1 MVKIDKISFSSR
13 TDECFAH
20 IFFKFYAS
28 LLLLQIV
35 NLTAIRDVQPK
46 YLETASVRSTSMEVS
61 LFTQTAHLH
70 TCYHHYNVSIFN
82 KTKSDIV
89 HHTDFNVYI

>member
-1 MVKIDKISFSSR
+1 M
-13 TDECFAH
+13 FAH

-61 LFTQTAHLH
+61 LFTQTAHL
-70 TCYHHYNVSIFN
+70 S
-82 KTKSDIV
+82 SSL
-89 HHTDFNVYI
+89 